1 MILIQPSVVVGERGR
16 KGEWKEKHM
25 TIFTVLCQHKLM
37 YMYTPSWIPSHDLFQ
52 FLLTWWRRAGGEEGP
67 TYR

>member
-16 KGEWKEKHM
+16 KGEWKEEHM
-25 TIFTVLCQHKLM
+25 IIFTVLCQHKLM

-52 FLLTWWRRAGGEEGP
+52 FLLT
-67 TYR
+67 